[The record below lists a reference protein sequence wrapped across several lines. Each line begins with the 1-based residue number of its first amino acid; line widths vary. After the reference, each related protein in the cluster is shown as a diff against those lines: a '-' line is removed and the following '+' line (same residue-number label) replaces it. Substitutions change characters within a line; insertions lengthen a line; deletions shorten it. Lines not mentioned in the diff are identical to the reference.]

1 MKVTY
6 STEITASD
14 VDSRILA
21 GQIVPFGKPG
31 NTSAGPVIFEQGAFL
46 GLKADGLVLNLEHDR
61 TRPIGK
67 AIDLSVTPGG
77 ISGRFKVA
85 QTQVGS
91 DVLVE
96 AMEGL
101 RTGFSIE
108 ANVDQYDVRDGV
120 MYVSAAEMTGVAVV
134 TRPAFG
140 ANAQITDVAASED
153 ETVDETPTEME
164 SVVTENTAPAVET
177 PAEAVVEAASA
188 PAVQAAA
195 PIYTA
200 PRQAPLSASEYVV
213 HSVKAAMGDRES
225 AIVIEAADDTTA
237 NNTGLTL
244 ARGLNEFIVD
254 TFAVRPTIDAIG
266 TSALPDSGMS
276 FTIPRLLQEPTVATS
291 TEGGAPSETGMTS
304 DYLTVNVV
312 KKSGLNRVSFEL
324 LERSAPAFGDLLLR
338 EMQKA
343 YAKNTDQYVIALLTS
358 EGTQAGAQA
367 GTWEGLQAFVAT
379 EGPAAYTATG
389 GDFAN
394 RMVASAAW
402 WSELLGAKDNS
413 DRPIFNAI
421 APSNAA
427 GAVGINSASG
437 TVFGAE
443 FYVDPHIATVG
454 LIDESA
460 FLIAPDAVR
469 IWESPTTQL
478 RVNVLT
484 TGEVEIGLH
493 GYIAAKVVKAGG
505 VRRFN
510 LT

>member
-1 MKVTY
+1 
-6 STEITASD
+6 
-14 VDSRILA
+14 
-21 GQIVPFGKPG
+21 
-31 NTSAGPVIFEQGAFL
+31 
-46 GLKADGLVLNLEHDR
+46 
-61 TRPIGK
+61 
-67 AIDLSVTPGG
+67 
-77 ISGRFKVA
+77 
-85 QTQVGS
+85 
-91 DVLVE
+91 
-96 AMEGL
+96 
-101 RTGFSIE
+101 
-108 ANVDQYDVRDGV
+108 
-120 MYVSAAEMTGVAVV
+120 
-134 TRPAFG
+134 
-140 ANAQITDVAASED
+140 
-153 ETVDETPTEME
+153 
-164 SVVTENTAPAVET
+164 
-177 PAEAVVEAASA
+177 
-188 PAVQAAA
+188 
-195 PIYTA
+195 
-200 PRQAPLSASEYVV
+200 
-213 HSVKAAMGDRES
+213 MGDRES